1 MKKNW
6 MWMLLL
12 PIAANPLLAL
22 AAGTLTYGPVGTGG
36 AAHAIPIPSLLLLPL
51 GIILAIVGLRQLS
64 RNRTQQILGLLLTV
78 GGTVTA
84 VSSGVY
90 IQETTASPATTELSE
105 QQGGSVAV
113 PIGPQDYRNT
123 SGITLE
129 IRSVNAPET

>member
-64 RNRTQQILGLLLTV
+64 RNRAQQILGLLLTV
-78 GGTVTA
+78 GG
-84 VSSGVY
+84 
-90 IQETTASPATTELSE
+90 
-105 QQGGSVAV
+105 
-113 PIGPQDYRNT
+113 YRNR
-123 SGITLE
+123 GIQRRIHSRNNGKPCNDRIVRATGRQRSSANRATGLSQHQWYYAGNTLC
-129 IRSVNAPET
+129 

>member
-22 AAGTLTYGPVGTGG
+22 AAGTLTYGPAGHRR
-36 AAHAIPIPSLLLLPL
+36 AAHAISIPSLLLLPL

-64 RNRTQQILGLLLTV
+64 RNRTQQILGLLITV

>member
-1 MKKNW
+1 
-6 MWMLLL
+6 ML
-12 PIAANPLLAL
+12 
-22 AAGTLTYGPVGTGG
+22 AGHRR

-64 RNRTQQILGLLLTV
+64 RNRAQQILGLLLTV

-90 IQETTASPATTELSE
+90 VQETTASPATTELSA

-113 PIGPQDYRNT
+113 PTGPQDYRNT